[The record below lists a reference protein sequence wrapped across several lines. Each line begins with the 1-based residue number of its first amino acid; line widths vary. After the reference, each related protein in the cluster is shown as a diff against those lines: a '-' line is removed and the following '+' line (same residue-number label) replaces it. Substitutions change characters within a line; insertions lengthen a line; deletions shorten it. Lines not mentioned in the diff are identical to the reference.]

1 MPVRS
6 VAINYV
12 GRGSRINAA
21 VNGAVDFVRTHG
33 EQIAETA
40 FYGAVLTGIVLG
52 YTALTLITTAV
63 PAAEYEILTRDYIV
77 IEAAND
83 E

>member
-1 MPVRS
+1 MSVRS
-6 VAINYV
+6 IAINYA
-12 GRGSRINAA
+12 GRGRRISSAA
-21 VNGAVDFVRTHG
+21 NEAIAFVRTHG

-52 YTALTLITTAV
+52 YTALALIATAA
-63 PAAEYEILTRDYIV
+63 PASEREILTRDYIV
-77 IEAAND
+77 IEAVN